1 MSNIY
6 INNIKPKLFNALPL
20 SIQWLVN
27 NIRFIPDYISFRF
40 NVYGSQ
46 QFNNVF
52 SQFKDKYKGYR
63 CFVIGNGPSL
73 RKMDLSFLSFFK
85 DSYQTLI
92 NIFIIIF
99 IGFFGWK
106 TISVLIKKKLDGLDS
121 SKDEAQTQRI
131 DTLFRILKNFASIA
145 ILIIVIMLIL
155 SELGIQIGPL
165 IAAAG
170 VVGLAIGFGAQT
182 LVKDIITGLF
192 IILEGQV
199 TIGDIVEIAGHSG
212 RVEAI
217 TIRTIRLR
225 DVNGHLHVIPFSEVT
240 TVKNIT
246 QDQDYHSF
254 EIGVS
259 YNEDVD
265 HVIETIEK
273 VGRDLKKD
281 KDFKSKING
290 EIEVFGLDKF
300 EDSSIIIKGRSDMLY
315 SEPTSLKNFLQ
326 YMQYLL
332 LNINN
337 SKAYA

>member
-1 MSNIY
+1 
-6 INNIKPKLFNALPL
+6 
-20 SIQWLVN
+20 
-27 NIRFIPDYISFRF
+27 
-40 NVYGSQ
+40 
-46 QFNNVF
+46 
-52 SQFKDKYKGYR
+52 
-63 CFVIGNGPSL
+63 
-73 RKMDLSFLSFFK
+73 MDLSFLNIFK
-85 DSYQTLI
+85 DSYQIFI

-99 IGFFGWK
+99 IAFFGWK
-106 TISVLIKKKLDGLDS
+106 TLSAVIKKKLDSLEN
-121 SKDEAQTQRI
+121 SKDDAQTQRI
-131 DTLFRILKNFASIA
+131 NTLFRILKNFVSIA
-145 ILIIVIMLIL
+145 ILVVVIMLIL
-155 SELGIQIGPL
+155 SELGIEIGPL

-192 IILEGQV
+192 IILEGQI

-212 RVEAI
+212 KVEAI

-225 DVNGHLHVIPFSEVT
+225 DVNGHLHVIPFSEVA

-273 VGRDLKKD
+273 VGSDLQKD

-300 EDSSIIIKGRSDMLY
+300 EDSSIIIKGRIPTVHKQQWVVRREFNRRVKLAFDKSGIEIPFPQTTISYLGTKKKSIKKRVKKRKEFSAGSDDD
-315 SEPTSLKNFLQ
+315 
-326 YMQYLL
+326 
-332 LNINN
+332 
-337 SKAYA
+337 

>member
-1 MSNIY
+1 
-6 INNIKPKLFNALPL
+6 
-20 SIQWLVN
+20 
-27 NIRFIPDYISFRF
+27 
-40 NVYGSQ
+40 
-46 QFNNVF
+46 
-52 SQFKDKYKGYR
+52 
-63 CFVIGNGPSL
+63 
-73 RKMDLSFLSFFK
+73 MDLFFLNFFK
-85 DSYQTLI
+85 DSYQTFI

-106 TISVLIKKKLDGLDS
+106 TISVLIKKKLDGLDN

-170 VVGLAIGFGAQT
+170 VVGLAIGFGAQS

-212 RVEAI
+212 RVESI

-254 EIGVS
+254 ELGVS

-300 EDSSIIIKGRSDMLY
+300 EDSAIVIKGRIPTVHKQQWMVRREFNRRIKIAFDKSGIEIPFPQTTISYLDTKKKKPGKIKIKKIRQDFSAGSDD
-315 SEPTSLKNFLQ
+315 
-326 YMQYLL
+326 
-332 LNINN
+332 
-337 SKAYA
+337 

>member
-1 MSNIY
+1 
-6 INNIKPKLFNALPL
+6 
-20 SIQWLVN
+20 
-27 NIRFIPDYISFRF
+27 
-40 NVYGSQ
+40 
-46 QFNNVF
+46 
-52 SQFKDKYKGYR
+52 
-63 CFVIGNGPSL
+63 
-73 RKMDLSFLSFFK
+73 MDFSFFNIFA
-85 DSYQTLI
+85 DHYQSII
-92 NIFIIIF
+92 NIFVVVIL
-99 IGFFGWK
+99 GFVGWK
-106 TISVLIKKKLDGLDS
+106 TISILIKKKLNS
-121 SKDEAQTQRI
+121 AQKIKDEAQGQRI
-131 DTLFRILKNFASIA
+131 NTLFGILKNFVSVTIF
-145 ILIIVIMLIL
+145 IVILMLVL
-155 SELGIQIGPL
+155 SELGIKIGPL
-165 IAAAG
+165 LAAAG
-170 VVGLAIGFGAQT
+170 VVGLAVGFGAQT

-192 IILEGQV
+192 VVLEGQV

-254 EIGVS
+254 ELGVS

-300 EDSSIIIKGRSDMLY
+300 EDSAIVIKGRI
-315 SEPTSLKNFLQ
+315 PTVHKQQWMVRREFNRRIKIAFDKNGIEIPFPQITISYEKKKGNLKKKRSKKKFSAE
-326 YMQYLL
+326 
-332 LNINN
+332 INTFTPDDN
-337 SKAYA
+337 

>member
-1 MSNIY
+1 
-6 INNIKPKLFNALPL
+6 
-20 SIQWLVN
+20 
-27 NIRFIPDYISFRF
+27 
-40 NVYGSQ
+40 
-46 QFNNVF
+46 
-52 SQFKDKYKGYR
+52 
-63 CFVIGNGPSL
+63 
-73 RKMDLSFLSFFK
+73 MDLSFLNIFK
-85 DSYQTLI
+85 DSYQTLL

-106 TISVLIKKKLDGLDS
+106 TLSTIIKKKLDSLDD
-121 SKDEAQTQRI
+121 SKDEAQTQRVN
-131 DTLFRILKNFASIA
+131 TLFRILKNFVSIA
-145 ILIIVIMLIL
+145 ILIVVIMLVL

-170 VVGLAIGFGAQT
+170 VVGLAVGFGAQT

-192 IILEGQV
+192 IILEGQI
-199 TIGDIVEIAGHSG
+199 TIGDIVEVAGHSG

-217 TIRTIRLR
+217 TIRTVRLR
-225 DVNGHLHVIPFSEVT
+225 DINGHLHVVPFSEVT

-273 VGRDLKKD
+273 VGKDLQKD
-281 KDFKSKING
+281 KNFTSKING

-300 EDSSIIIKGRSDMLY
+300 EDSAIIIKGRIPTIHKQQWSVRREFNRRIKIAFDKSGIEIPFPQTTISYLIIKKEKENNEMIQRKSEFSAGSDDD
-315 SEPTSLKNFLQ
+315 
-326 YMQYLL
+326 
-332 LNINN
+332 
-337 SKAYA
+337 

>member
-1 MSNIY
+1 
-6 INNIKPKLFNALPL
+6 
-20 SIQWLVN
+20 
-27 NIRFIPDYISFRF
+27 
-40 NVYGSQ
+40 
-46 QFNNVF
+46 
-52 SQFKDKYKGYR
+52 
-63 CFVIGNGPSL
+63 
-73 RKMDLSFLSFFK
+73 MDLSFLNIFK
-85 DSYQTLI
+85 DSYQIFI

-99 IGFFGWK
+99 IAFFGWK
-106 TISVLIKKKLDGLDS
+106 TLSAIIKKKLDSLEN

-131 DTLFRILKNFASIA
+131 NTLFRILRNFISIA

-155 SELGIQIGPL
+155 SELGIEIGPL

-170 VVGLAIGFGAQT
+170 VVGLAVGLGAQT

-192 IILEGQV
+192 IILEGQI
-199 TIGDIVEIAGHSG
+199 TIGDIVEVAGHSG
-212 RVEAI
+212 KVEAI
-217 TIRTIRLR
+217 TIRTVRLR

-273 VGRDLKKD
+273 VGSDLQKD

-300 EDSSIIIKGRSDMLY
+300 EDSSIIIKGRIPTVHKKQWIVKREFNRRVKLAFDKSGIEIPFPQTTISYLGTKKKPIKKRVKKRKEFSAGSDDD
-315 SEPTSLKNFLQ
+315 
-326 YMQYLL
+326 
-332 LNINN
+332 
-337 SKAYA
+337 